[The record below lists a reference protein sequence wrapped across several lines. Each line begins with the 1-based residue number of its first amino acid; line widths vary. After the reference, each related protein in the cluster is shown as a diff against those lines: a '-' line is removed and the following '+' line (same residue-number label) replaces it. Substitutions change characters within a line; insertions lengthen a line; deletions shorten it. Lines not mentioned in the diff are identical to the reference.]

1 MIFANRIDAG
11 KRLASALISYKTQNV
26 VVYALPRGGVVPGAE
41 VARALAAPLD
51 LVIVRKIGHPYSP
64 EYAIGA
70 VAEDGH
76 KVMNRDELNTI
87 DQEWFQD
94 AARAEQEEARR
105 RRKVYMRG
113 RSPIPAKDKIAILV
127 DDGMATGMTM
137 FLAIEEVRHFK
148 PRKIVVAV
156 PVAPP
161 EAIEELKT
169 LADEV
174 IALHI
179 IARDFAAIGSFYL
192 NFDQVS
198 DAEVIELMDSVPR
211 PETEPGRTVPHA
223 AK

>member
-1 MIFANRIDAG
+1 MIFTNRIDAG

-41 VARALAAPLD
+41 VARALDAPLD
-51 LVIVRKIGHPYSP
+51 LVIVRKIGHPYAP

-87 DQEWFQD
+87 DQQWFQD

-113 RSPIPAKDKIAILV
+113 RSSIPAKGKIAILV
-127 DDGMATGMTM
+127 DDGLATGMTM

-161 EAIEELKT
+161 EAIEELKNF
-169 LADEV
+169 ADEV
-174 IALHI
+174 IALRI
-179 IARDFAAIGSFYL
+179 CPDFAAIGSFYL
-192 NFDQVS
+192 NFNQVS
-198 DAEVIELMDSVPR
+198 DEEVIELMDSVPR
-211 PETEPGRTVPHA
+211 PESEPLRTVPHGV
-223 AK
+223 K

>member
-1 MIFANRIDAG
+1 MIFTNRIDAG
-11 KRLASALISYKTQNV
+11 KRLANALSSYKTQDV

-51 LVIVRKIGHPYSP
+51 LMIVRKIGHPYSP
-64 EYAIGA
+64 EYAIA
-70 VAEDGH
+70 AIAEDGH
-76 KVMNRDELNTI
+76 KVINRDELNTI
-87 DQEWFQD
+87 DQEWFQG

-113 RSPIPAKDKIAILV
+113 RSSIPATGKTAILV
-127 DDGMATGMTM
+127 DDGLATGMTM
-137 FLAIEEVRHFK
+137 FLAIEEVRHFR

-161 EAIEELKT
+161 EAIEELNNV
-169 LADEV
+169 ADEV

-179 IARDFAAIGSFYL
+179 SRDFGAIGSFYL

-198 DAEVIELMDSVPR
+198 DDEVITLMDSAPR
-211 PETEPGRTVPHA
+211 PESEPRRTVPHGV
-223 AK
+223 K